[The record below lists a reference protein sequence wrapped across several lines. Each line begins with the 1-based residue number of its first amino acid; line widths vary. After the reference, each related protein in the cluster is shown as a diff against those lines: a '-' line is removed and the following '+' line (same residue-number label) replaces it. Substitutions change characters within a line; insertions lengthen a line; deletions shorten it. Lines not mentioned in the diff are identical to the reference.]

1 MALVTSFVVLLQPLA
16 LVMTSPSFENLVTIL
31 AGWTFAP
38 KRTVTAMLQAAG
50 AVGLK
55 HHSAFHRLFASARWS
70 RDRLGLVVFGM
81 LTSWLGDDAV
91 MLALDDTLA
100 RKRGLKIF
108 GVGMHHD
115 PLLSSRG
122 KAITNWG
129 HSWVVL
135 GVIIRFP
142 FWPERAFC
150 LPILFRLYLNKD
162 AAARH
167 RRAYRTRPELAVE
180 MLVLVCQARK
190 TRRFHVVAD
199 SAYGGQSVLNHLPT
213 NCDLTS
219 RLLMKARLFGPRPE
233 RTAGTNG
240 RPRKRGP
247 QLPTPAEMLSERAAR
262 MELDLYGRRDRVRL
276 CDVSGH
282 VYAAPER
289 PLRIVAVEAL
299 AGGRGQQAFYSTCW
313 QATAVEVLTWYAWR
327 WSIEV
332 AFHDSKQSLGFE
344 EPQGWT
350 RQAVERTAPTAMLL
364 YSLIVLWFV
373 REGHR
378 DYRSLNRPWYTT
390 KTQPSFADMLATLR
404 RVSLRAEVLSWGLGG
419 PGSRKVLQVLEN
431 TAALAA

>member
-1 MALVTSFVVLLQPLA
+1 MYLVTSFLVLLQPLA
-16 LVMTSPSFENLVTIL
+16 IAMTGPSFDSAVIIL
-31 AGWTFAP
+31 TGWIFAP
-38 KRTVTAMLQAAG
+38 RRTVTSMIAAAG
-50 AVGLK
+50 AVGRK

-70 RDRLGLVVFGM
+70 RDQLGLLVFDM
-81 LTSWLGDDAV
+81 LAPWLDGVV

-100 RKRGLKIF
+100 RKRGLNMF

-135 GVIIRFP
+135 GVVVRFP
-142 FWPERAFC
+142 LWPQRAFC

-180 MLVLVCQARK
+180 MLALLCQARK
-190 TRRFHVVAD
+190 SRHFHVIAD
-199 SAYGGQSVLNHLPT
+199 SAYGGQSVLNHLPK

-219 RLLMKARLFGPRPE
+219 RLLLNARLYGPRPQ
-233 RTAGTNG
+233 RMPGTNG

-247 QLPTPAEMLSERAAR
+247 QLPTPAQMLLERAAR
-262 MELDLYGRRDRVRL
+262 VELDLYGRRDRVRL
-276 CDVSGH
+276 CDGVGH

-299 AGGRGQQAFYSTCW
+299 SGGRGQQAFYSTCW
-313 QATAVEVLTWYAWR
+313 QATAIEILSWYASR

-350 RQAVERTAPTAMLL
+350 RHAVERTAPMAMLL

-378 DYRSLNRPWYTT
+378 CYRSLERPWYTT
-390 KTQPSFADMLATLR
+390 KSQPSFADMLATLR
-404 RVSLRAEVLSWGLGG
+404 RVSLREQVSSWGLGG
-419 PGSRKVLQVLEN
+419 QGSRKVLQVLEN